1 MVDVVG
7 EPDLDPAR
15 GGVDERAL
23 DNRREGIRQPNV
35 VDRDFERALR
45 RGDEVGECVC
55 GRFRRLAAVGQRPDL
70 YRTAFARCSAL

>member
-23 DNRREGIRQPNV
+23 DDRREGIRQPEV
-35 VDRDFERALR
+35 VDRDLERLLGR
-45 RGDEVGECVC
+45 RDEAGERV
-55 GRFRRLAAVGQRPDL
+55 RDVLRRLAAVGERPDL
-70 YRTAFARCSAL
+70 YRAALARCSAL